1 VSGCFR
7 QREDWDD
14 AFVTDAGLDGDED
27 RRWRQSQ
34 SEQERASTENNGDR
48 ILSDRAATGI
58 KPAAVL
64 SMLHRRG

>member
-1 VSGCFR
+1 MSGCFR
-7 QREDWDD
+7 QREDWND
-14 AFVTDAGLDGDED
+14 AFVTDAGLDGDEG

-34 SEQERASTENNGDR
+34 NERERASTENNGDT

-58 KPAAVL
+58 KPTVL